1 MAVAA
6 SDDNLLAQV
15 RAKRT
20 EVERF
25 LAAAVPRRRRLLNTT
40 IVGGTVATALTAA
53 PAVGGAGFTKWL
65 TTAFS
70 LTSPAWQLLCGA
82 AAVSS
87 IAATVAT
94 QLLKS
99 QNVEE
104 QSRARRVAAR
114 SSRSSKRVSG
124 RAGRS
129 RAGRQRLHAL
139 RRRSRVHPQRVANRG
154 LAPSGTGHSSRCRR
168 SRAACV

>member
-53 PAVGGAGFTKWL
+53 PAVGGQGFTKWL

-104 QSRARRVAAR
+104 QVARAQSCRAKLEVLEAGLKTGRVDPGQAANDYMR
-114 SSRSSKRVSG
+114 CVEE
-124 RAGRS
+124 
-129 RAGRQRLHAL
+129 
-139 RRRSRVHPQRVANRG
+139 VAFIHT
-154 LAPSGTGHSSRCRR
+154 A
-168 SRAACV
+168 

>member
-1 MAVAA
+1 LAVAA

-40 IVGGTVATALTAA
+40 IIGGTVATALTAA

-104 QSRARRVAAR
+104 QVARAQSCRAKLEVLETGLRTGRLDPGQAASDYMRCVEEVAFI
-114 SSRSSKRVSG
+114 
-124 RAGRS
+124 
-129 RAGRQRLHAL
+129 
-139 RRRSRVHPQRVANRG
+139 
-154 LAPSGTGHSSRCRR
+154 HSAS
-168 SRAACV
+168 

>member
-104 QSRARRVAAR
+104 QVARAQSCRAKLEVLETGLRTGRLDPGQAASDYMRCVEEVAFI
-114 SSRSSKRVSG
+114 
-124 RAGRS
+124 
-129 RAGRQRLHAL
+129 
-139 RRRSRVHPQRVANRG
+139 
-154 LAPSGTGHSSRCRR
+154 HSAS
-168 SRAACV
+168 

>member
-15 RAKRT
+15 RAKRS

-40 IVGGTVATALTAA
+40 IIGGTVATALTAA

-104 QSRARRVAAR
+104 QVARAQSCRAKLEVLETGLRTGRLDPGQAASDYMRCVEEVAFI
-114 SSRSSKRVSG
+114 
-124 RAGRS
+124 
-129 RAGRQRLHAL
+129 
-139 RRRSRVHPQRVANRG
+139 
-154 LAPSGTGHSSRCRR
+154 HSAS
-168 SRAACV
+168 

>member
-40 IVGGTVATALTAA
+40 IIGGTVATALTAA

-104 QSRARRVAAR
+104 QVARAQSCRAKLEVLETGLRTGRLDPGQAASDYMRCVEEVAFI
-114 SSRSSKRVSG
+114 
-124 RAGRS
+124 
-129 RAGRQRLHAL
+129 
-139 RRRSRVHPQRVANRG
+139 
-154 LAPSGTGHSSRCRR
+154 HSAS
-168 SRAACV
+168 